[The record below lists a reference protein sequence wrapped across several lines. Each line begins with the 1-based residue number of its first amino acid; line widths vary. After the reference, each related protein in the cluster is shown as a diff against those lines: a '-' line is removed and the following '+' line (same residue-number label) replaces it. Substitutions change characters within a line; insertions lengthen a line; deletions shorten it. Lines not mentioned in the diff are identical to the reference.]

1 MRNICVTAVLDISAY
16 DFELPEELVAQEPSV
31 RGMARMLLA
40 PVGPQGAPLSVA
52 CVSELPA
59 SLRAGDVLVVNDT
72 KVIPARLRGTFSTGG
87 AFEILLLEDRGGD
100 DKSCQ
105 WEAMVR
111 PGRKLRPG
119 ARFKVGTM
127 ECLVEDVLPDGERLL
142 RFPLGSQAFLAALA
156 GVGEIPLPPYIKRDV
171 RADDNE
177 RYQTVF
183 ARESGAVAAP
193 TAGLHLTQ
201 EIIDQAVA
209 KGVSLVRT
217 TLHVGAGTFA
227 PVKEE
232 NALLHPMHEERYQL
246 STDAAL
252 RLEQARAE
260 GGRII
265 AVGTTSL
272 RTLETVW
279 RKHGRFQADEGR
291 TRIFLHPMDPPQ
303 SIDGILTNF
312 HWPRSTLILLVA
324 GWLGGQARWRE
335 VYDRAIAEKLK
346 FFSYGDCMLSLKE

>member
-1 MRNICVTAVLDISAY
+1 MNSVLDISAY
-16 DFELPEELVAQEPSV
+16 DFELPEELVAQEPSI
-31 RGMARMLLA
+31 RGKARMLVSPPGA
-40 PVGPQGAPLSVA
+40 QGAPLSIA
-52 CVSELPA
+52 SVSELPDFLK
-59 SLRAGDVLVVNDT
+59 SGDVLVVNDT
-72 KVIPARLRGTFSTGG
+72 RVIPARLRGHFPTGG

-119 ARFKVGTM
+119 ARFKVGAM
-127 ECLVEDVLPDGERLL
+127 ECIVEEILPDGERLL

-171 RADDNE
+171 RPDDNE

-201 EIIDQAVA
+201 EILDQAVA
-209 KGVSLVRT
+209 KGVRLVRT

-232 NALLHPMHEERYQL
+232 NALLHPMHEERYSLSAEAAMQL
-246 STDAAL
+246 ED
-252 RLEQARAE
+252 ARAK

-279 RKHGRFQADEGR
+279 RKFGHFQADSGR
-291 TRIFLHPMDPPQ
+291 TRIFLHPLDPPR
-303 SIDGILTNF
+303 SIQGILTNF

-324 GWLGGQARWRE
+324 GWLGGRERWRE
-335 VYDRAIAEKLK
+335 VYDRAIEEKLK
-346 FFSYGDCMLSLKE
+346 FFSYGDCMLSLKD

>member
-1 MRNICVTAVLDISAY
+1 MNQTLDIAAY

-31 RGMARMLLA
+31 RGQARMLLA
-40 PVGPQGAPLSVA
+40 PPGAPGSPLSVGS
-52 CVSELPA
+52 VGELPDH
-59 SLRAGDVLVVNDT
+59 LRAGDVLVVNDT
-72 KVIPARLRGTFSTGG
+72 RVIPARLRGTFPTGG

-100 DKSCQ
+100 DSSCR

-119 ARFKVGTM
+119 STFRLGSM
-127 ECLVEDVLPDGERLL
+127 ECTVEDVLPDGGRML
-142 RFPLGSQAFLAALA
+142 RFPLSPQGFLAALA
-156 GVGEIPLPPYIKRDV
+156 GVGEIPLPPYIKRSV
-171 RADDNE
+171 REDDSE

-183 ARESGAVAAP
+183 AREEGAVAAP

-201 EIIDQAVA
+201 EILDRAQA
-209 KGVSLVRT
+209 KGVDLVRT

-232 NALLHPMHEERYQL
+232 NALLHPMHEERYSL
-246 STDAAL
+246 SAESAL
-252 RLEQARAE
+252 RLERARAE
-260 GGRII
+260 GGRIV

-272 RTLETVW
+272 RTLETVF
-279 RKHGRFQADEGR
+279 RKHERFQEDSGR
-291 TRIFLHPMDPPQ
+291 TRIFLHPLDPPR

-324 GWLGGQARWRE
+324 GWLGGKERWRE
-335 VYDRAIAEKLK
+335 VYDRAIAERLQ
-346 FFSYGDCMLSLKE
+346 FFSYGDCMLSLKD